1 MNPCVRLAYNPG
13 PVNAYRAF
21 DVTGWGGGSLMLGW
35 HTTRK
40 ETGL

>member
-21 DVTGWGGGSLMLGW
+21 DVTGWGG
-35 HTTRK
+35 
-40 ETGL
+40 EA